1 LPPTTGGHGGTLS
14 AGGGGLLGY
23 GASHAGITPQQGAM
37 QQQQLQQSGMQ
48 ALQGVSDPAT
58 RYMMAMAYH
67 IAPASIG
74 LTNDQINQ
82 YEQSTMGST
91 YNKKTGQVQR
101 NY

>member
-1 LPPTTGGHGGTLS
+1 MP
-14 AGGGGLLGY
+14 
-23 GASHAGITPQQGAM
+23 ITP
-37 QQQQLQQSGMQ
+37 LS
-48 ALQGVSDPAT
+48 VSDPAT

-74 LTNDQINQ
+74 LSNEQINAL
-82 YEQSTMGST
+82 EQSTMGQT

>member
-1 LPPTTGGHGGTLS
+1 
-14 AGGGGLLGY
+14 
-23 GASHAGITPQQGAM
+23 
-37 QQQQLQQSGMQ
+37 
-48 ALQGVSDPAT
+48 
-58 RYMMAMAYH
+58 MMAMAYH